1 LDGLLFIAHY
11 SLFIVKAMPANLTP
25 PYFRAEERFRQAKTP
40 EDKITALREMFAIMP
55 KHKGTDHL
63 QADIK
68 RRIAQL
74 TREAQ
79 QKPHIGRADSKDHI
93 DREGAGQVML
103 VGVPNSGKSSIVA
116 AVTHAHVKVAEFPFS
131 TFDAMPGMMS
141 FEDIQIQLIDLP
153 PLSETYTPSWV
164 FNIIRTTDLVML
176 VVDLSVEAPE
186 EQVLTLMGFLEEA
199 HISLTGEDI
208 EEDFG
213 ASVLTKKA
221 LFVGTKSDADGA
233 GERHLEL
240 EGLYGEEFRLAP
252 VSVRAGTNVEGM
264 KRAIFEGLNV
274 VRIYTK
280 MPRKKP
286 DMALP
291 YVLPRG
297 SSVLDVAQAIHRD
310 FVGRLKYARIWG
322 SEKYQG
328 QQVQRDHVVADGDVI
343 EVHM

>member
-1 LDGLLFIAHY
+1 
-11 SLFIVKAMPANLTP
+11 MPANLTP
-25 PYFRAEERFRQAKTP
+25 PYFKAEERFRQAKTP

-116 AVTHAHVKVAEFPFS
+116 AVTNAHAKVAEFPFS
-131 TFDAMPGMMS
+131 TFDAMPGMMP

-164 FNIIRTTDLVML
+164 YNIIRTTDLVML
-176 VVDLSVEAPE
+176 TVDLSIEAPE

-199 HISLTGEDI
+199 HMSLTGEDL

-221 LFVGTKSDADGA
+221 LFVGTKWDADGA
-233 GERHLEL
+233 GERHSEL
-240 EGLYGEEFRLAP
+240 EELYGEEFRIAP
-252 VSVRAGTNVEGM
+252 VSVRAGTNVEEM

-297 SSVLDVAQAIHRD
+297 STVLDVAQAIHRD